1 MAEISQYKYFL
12 SYLVS
17 DCSILWRF
25 WMLYFKIIHY
35 NYNEKWKTSAWY
47 FYLYSI
53 PVQRIYNINKLHKLI
68 NATLPQIV
76 YNFRM
81 PKSLL
86 PISEDCPNCFIL
98 MRILDMHNYYII
110 DTFFLF
116 CDKKN
121 SKRWSINAKMQPYI
135 YLYVFGIQFGF

>member
-1 MAEISQYKYFL
+1 MK
-12 SYLVS
+12 
-17 DCSILWRF
+17 
-25 WMLYFKIIHY
+25 
-35 NYNEKWKTSAWY
+35 NEKLL
-47 FYLYSI
+47 FYLDSI
-53 PVQRIYNINKLHKLI
+53 PMQRIYNINKLHKLI

-81 PKSLL
+81 PNSLL

-116 CDKKN
+116 CDKKTQ
-121 SKRWSINAKMQPYI
+121 KGDQ
-135 YLYVFGIQFGF
+135 